1 MTPLAKSINLSAI
14 PNTLKA
20 LETQVHRDI
29 EYVDY
34 PPHEWV
40 IPRRDSCAIRI
51 RDVVIVGAGMS
62 GLSVAFLLM
71 RARVLNIVAI
81 DRNEAGREGPW
92 LSYARMDE
100 LRTMYG
106 LKKHGVA
113 SYFLT
118 IRDARRLG

>member
-1 MTPLAKSINLSAI
+1 MTPLAKSINLRI
-14 PNTLKA
+14 TPNTLKA

-34 PPHEWV
+34 PQHACV
-40 IPRRDSCAIRI
+40 IPRQDSCAMRI
-51 RDVVIVGAGMS
+51 RDVVIVEAGMS
-62 GLSVAFLLM
+62 GLSIAFLLM

-81 DRNEAGREGPW
+81 DRNEAGHDGPW
-92 LSYARMDE
+92 LIYARMDE
-100 LRTMYG
+100 LRTPYG
-106 LKKHGVA
+106 PQKHRVA

>member
-1 MTPLAKSINLSAI
+1 MTPLSKSINLRII

-20 LETQVHRDI
+20 LEKQVHRDI

-34 PPHEWV
+34 PPHACV
-40 IPRRDSCAIRI
+40 IPLQDSCAMRI

-62 GLSVAFLLM
+62 ELSVAFLLM
-71 RARVLNIVAI
+71 RARVLNTVAI
-81 DRNEAGREGPW
+81 DRNEAGHDGPW
-92 LSYARMDE
+92 LNYAHMDE
-100 LRTMYG
+100 LHTPYG
-106 LKKHGVA
+106 PKKHRVT

>member
-1 MTPLAKSINLSAI
+1 M

-34 PPHEWV
+34 PQHEWV
-40 IPRRDSCAIRI
+40 IPRQDSCGLRI

-62 GLSVAFLLM
+62 GLSVALLLM
-71 RARVLNIVAI
+71 RARVLNTVAI
-81 DRNEAGREGPW
+81 DCNEADHERPW
-92 LSYARMDE
+92 LNYARMDE
-100 LRTMYG
+100 PHTPYDP
-106 LKKHGVA
+106 KKHRVA

-118 IRDARRLG
+118 IRHA